1 MKLQLTLNGKSRE
14 LEVNPVKRLL
24 DVLRDDFGL
33 TGTKEG
39 CGEGECGSCTVLLDD
54 KPVLSCLTTVSHING
69 HKVTTIE
76 GLAEDGELDVLQTA
90 FVEETAIQCG
100 FCTPG
105 MIMSS
110 KALLMHSP
118 NPSEEEI
125 RAALAGNICRCS
137 GYSQIIRAVQ
147 RAAMERSGHL
157 HE

>member
-1 MKLQLTLNGKSRE
+1 MKLQFILNGKSRE
-14 LEVNPVKRLL
+14 LEVNPAKRLL
-24 DVLRDDFGL
+24 DVLREDLGL

-54 KPVLSCLTTVSHING
+54 RPVLSCLTTASHING
-69 HKVTTIE
+69 RKVTTIE
-76 GLAEDGELDVLQTA
+76 GLAEDGELDGLQTA

-110 KALLMHSP
+110 KALLMNSP
-118 NPSEEEI
+118 DPSEEEI
-125 RAALAGNICRCS
+125 RAAIAGNICRCS
-137 GYSQIIRAVQ
+137 GYSQIIRAVK
-147 RAAMERSGHL
+147 RAAKERSGHL